1 MQTYDDLEVLAIMFA
16 GIFLALII
24 VLAIIASHLENLG
37 KGLPKPQ
44 PMATRKH
51 ARWYRITTSRI
62 NDNER

>member
-1 MQTYDDLEVLAIMFA
+1 MQTYDDLDILAMA
-16 GIFLALII
+16 WAAMCLAFII
-24 VLAIIASHLENLG
+24 VLAIIGSHFERLG

-62 NDNER
+62 NDNNR